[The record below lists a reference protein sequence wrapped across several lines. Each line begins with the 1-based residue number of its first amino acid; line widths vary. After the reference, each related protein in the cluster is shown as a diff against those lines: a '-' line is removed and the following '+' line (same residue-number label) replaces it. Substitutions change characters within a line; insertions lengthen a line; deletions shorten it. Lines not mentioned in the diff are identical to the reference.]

1 MITTEYK
8 INLTIDDEVFE
19 LKIKDPSKKE
29 KQSLEAKANES
40 MKTLNELQNLNDEL
54 SLNES
59 IIKTNSDL
67 IKQNSALDKTKLLLE
82 NKELLIKNAA
92 IKKDLSNLQNQD
104 DISANLERLFR
115 LRSELFISGEDKER
129 LFKTLDEKG
138 VRYESLWEHLN
149 KEILK
154 ENEKK

>member
-8 INLTIDDEVFE
+8 INLKIDNEVFKLE
-19 LKIKDPSKKE
+19 IKDPSKKE
-29 KQSLEAKANES
+29 KEALEAKANQS
-40 MKTLNELQNLNDEL
+40 MKALNELQNLNDEL

-92 IKKDLSNLQNQD
+92 IKKDLLSLQNQD

>member
-8 INLTIDDEVFE
+8 INLKIDDEVFE
-19 LKIKDPSKKE
+19 LEIKDPSKKE
-29 KQSLEAKANES
+29 KEALEAKANQS
-40 MKTLNELQNLNDEL
+40 MKALNELQNLNDEL

-92 IKKDLSNLQNQD
+92 IKKDLLNLQNQD

>member
-8 INLTIDDEVFE
+8 INLKIDDEVFE

-82 NKELLIKNAA
+82 NKELYIRNAA

>member
-8 INLTIDDEVFE
+8 INLKIDDEVFE
-19 LKIKDPSKKE
+19 LEIKDPSKKE
-29 KQSLEAKANES
+29 KEALEAKANQS
-40 MKTLNELQNLNDEL
+40 MKVLNELQNLNDEL

-92 IKKDLSNLQNQD
+92 IKKDLSDLQNQD

-115 LRSELFISGEDKER
+115 LRSELFISGGDKER

>member
-1 MITTEYK
+1 M
-8 INLTIDDEVFE
+8 
-19 LKIKDPSKKE
+19 
-29 KQSLEAKANES
+29 
-40 MKTLNELQNLNDEL
+40 
-54 SLNES
+54 
-59 IIKTNSDL
+59 
-67 IKQNSALDKTKLLLE
+67 DKTKLLLE
-82 NKELLIKNAA
+82 NKELLIRNAA

>member
-8 INLTIDDEVFE
+8 INLQIDDEVFE
-19 LKIKDPSKKE
+19 LEIKDPSKKE
-29 KQSLEAKANES
+29 KQALEAKANQS
-40 MKTLNELQNLNDEL
+40 MKALNELQNLNDEL

-67 IKQNSALDKTKLLLE
+67 IKQNSTLDKTKLLLE

-115 LRSELFISGEDKER
+115 LRSELFISGGDKER

-138 VRYESLWEHLN
+138 VKYENLWEHLN

>member
-8 INLTIDDEVFE
+8 INLKIDDEVFE
-19 LKIKDPSKKE
+19 LEIKDPSKKE
-29 KQSLEAKANES
+29 KQALEAKANQS

-82 NKELLIKNAA
+82 NKELLIRNAA
-92 IKKDLSNLQNQD
+92 IKKDLLSLQNQD

>member
-8 INLTIDDEVFE
+8 INLKIDDEVFE
-19 LKIKDPSKKE
+19 LEIKDPSKKE
-29 KQSLEAKANES
+29 KQALEAKANQS
-40 MKTLNELQNLNDEL
+40 MKALNELQNLNDEL

-82 NKELLIKNAA
+82 NKELLIRNAA

-138 VRYESLWEHLN
+138 VRYENLWQHLN
-149 KEILK
+149 SEILK

>member
-8 INLTIDDEVFE
+8 VNLKIDDEVFE
-19 LKIKDPSKKE
+19 LEIKDPSKKE

-40 MKTLNELQNLNDEL
+40 MKALNELQNLNDEL

-92 IKKDLSNLQNQD
+92 IKKDLLSLQNQD

-115 LRSELFISGEDKER
+115 LRSELFISGGDKER

-138 VRYESLWEHLN
+138 VKYESLWEHLN

>member
-8 INLTIDDEVFE
+8 VNLKIDDEVFE
-19 LKIKDPSKKE
+19 LEIKDPSKKE
-29 KQSLEAKANES
+29 KQSLEAKANQS
-40 MKTLNELQNLNDEL
+40 MKALNELQNLNDEL

-92 IKKDLSNLQNQD
+92 IKKDLLSLQNQD
-104 DISANLERLFR
+104 DISSNLERLFR
-115 LRSELFISGEDKER
+115 LRSELFISGGDKER

>member
-1 MITTEYK
+1 M
-8 INLTIDDEVFE
+8 
-19 LKIKDPSKKE
+19 
-29 KQSLEAKANES
+29 
-40 MKTLNELQNLNDEL
+40 
-54 SLNES
+54 
-59 IIKTNSDL
+59 
-67 IKQNSALDKTKLLLE
+67 DKTKLLLE
-82 NKELLIKNAA
+82 NKELYVRNAA

-115 LRSELFISGEDKER
+115 LRSELFISGGDKER